1 MYECHLELM
10 NLLVVTCS
18 SNNSSFQ
25 AAKSNPPLR
34 KGDVV
39 VYVNRKS
46 VQGKNI
52 EDIKEMLQSNKKG
65 IELII
70 EPVRN
75 SPSGP

>member
-1 MYECHLELM
+1 M
-10 NLLVVTCS
+10 
-18 SNNSSFQ
+18 
-25 AAKSNPPLR
+25 SNPPLR

-39 VYVNRKS
+39 LYVNRKS
-46 VQGKNI
+46 VQGKNM

-75 SPSGP
+75 SPSGPY